1 MRSFKKIKSIF
12 LVCCSIFLCS
22 SAFANSSITIGD
34 WLISFEDSTCWAS
47 ALIVEDHHKEY
58 DPENDFQYTIS
69 FHNGVPSPQFTI
81 VSNTIG
87 EVVSAASVKFCDDIF
102 DYQVIEDTA
111 FSYPNN
117 DRKILFNMLDGL
129 TPEVIM
135 KINDKNILSKPSVSL
150 NGFKDAYNFMSK
162 QCDFDK
168 SIKAMKG
175 KS

>member
-69 FHNGVPSPQFTI
+69 FHNGVHHLNLRLYRI
-81 VSNTIG
+81 LL
-87 EVVSAASVKFCDDIF
+87 VKL
-102 DYQVIEDTA
+102 YQQHLLNLVMIYLIIK
-111 FSYPNN
+111 SL
-117 DRKILFNMLDGL
+117 KILHSHIQ
-129 TPEVIM
+129 IM
-135 KINDKNILSKPSVSL
+135 TAKFYLICWMVLL
-150 NGFKDAYNFMSK
+150 LRL
-162 QCDFDK
+162 
-168 SIKAMKG
+168 
-175 KS
+175 